1 MQKSIAICLFTA
13 LLVLPFAATAQFFDP
28 ESAGL
33 FTVTGNLDVSAGYAT
48 LDNDDHNY
56 GLDGIGQDPATQDE
70 EFVYWGLDNDGWC
83 GSIMTI
89 VSDNGV
95 EVLGSYFTADDGT
108 DFLWD
113 LNRVEY
119 GLGEDGYSWA
129 TGVTGDEATGQFIGC
144 AITWSQ
150 IIPDSAG
157 SSWVQELARIGK
169 SCAGLAYFQ
178 SPDVQTDAS
187 WHQRYDRDGGV
198 VGPGTYGRNTPA
210 GHAVDDTNWFVDT
223 VGSRCGGAS
232 ILSNGNSVFVIYDR
246 ARNDDRTLGS
256 WNHFTGG
263 GNNTGDQRTNFFA
276 IASSDHSTWVNP
288 GQLVFTD
295 TRRNG
300 NCIMGC
306 DASPN
311 GWWATCFGGGLA
323 VFKNDSTNIAEMP
336 DLAGLVNAEAGAVPA
351 GMTVN
356 GFNNDSDCS
365 VGDDMIYIA
374 ASVNDGAV
382 DRPAV
387 ARFQVDPAG
396 AGSVTI
402 LPIIVPDD
410 DFGSVPGAS
419 IVTEL
424 TDVGAN
430 DAGDFV
436 TGWRHPENFAPV
448 MRVYNKDG
456 SPASGSFYPSLIGT
470 NDNLSNGTT
479 LTGDS
484 MNMKVAM
491 SGNQVCGVWKSD
503 NGDEGISALNCVDQ
517 PKIAPVTEVG
527 RIFSTDSG
535 VIASEVENWNLF
547 D

>member
-1 MQKSIAICLFTA
+1 MKKSLSICVITA
-13 LLVLPFAATAQFFDP
+13 VCCMVLPFAATAQFLDA

-33 FTVTGNLDVSAGYAT
+33 FTVTGNLDASAGYAT
-48 LDNDDHNY
+48 LDNGDHNY
-56 GLDGIGQDPATQDE
+56 GLDGIGQDPGTQDE

-89 VSDNGV
+89 LSDNGV

-113 LNRVEY
+113 LNRAEW

-129 TGVTGDEATGQFIGC
+129 TGVTGDETTGNFIGC

-150 IIPDSAG
+150 IIPDAAG
-157 SSWVQELARIGK
+157 SSWVQELNRIGK
-169 SCAGLAYFQ
+169 TCVGLDYLR
-178 SPDVQTDAS
+178 SPDVQTDVA

-198 VGPGTYGRNTPA
+198 VGHGTCGRNTPA
-210 GHAVDDTNWFVDT
+210 GHAVDNINWT
-223 VGSRCGGAS
+223 VNNNGSRCAGCAV
-232 ILSNGNSVFVIYDR
+232 LSNGNSVFIIHDR
-246 ARNDDRTLGS
+246 ANDTGQGA
-256 WNHFTGG
+256 WPHFTGI
-263 GNNTGDQRTNFFA
+263 TDQGQRCNFFA
-276 IASSDHSTWVNP
+276 IASADHNTWVNP

-295 TRRNG
+295 ARRDG
-300 NCIMGC
+300 NSIQGC

-311 GWWATCFGGGLA
+311 GWFASSFGGNLA
-323 VFKNDSTNIAEMP
+323 VYKNDSTNIAEMP
-336 DLAGLVNAEAGAVPA
+336 GVAALINAEAGAVPA

-356 GFNNDSDCS
+356 GFNNDSDLS
-365 VGDDMIYIA
+365 IGNDMIYMS
-374 ASVNDGAV
+374 ASVFDGAV

-387 ARFQVDPAG
+387 ARFQVDPVG
-396 AGSVTI
+396 NTVTI
-402 LPIIVPDD
+402 LPIIIPDD
-410 DFGSVPGAS
+410 DFGAAPTVS
-419 IVTEL
+419 IETAPV
-424 TDVGAN
+424 DVGAN

-436 TGWRHPENFAPV
+436 VGWRHPENFAPV
-448 MRVYNKDG
+448 MRVYNADG

-479 LTGDS
+479 LSGGD

-491 SGNQVCGVWKSD
+491 SGDQVCGVWKSD
-503 NGDEGISALNCVDQ
+503 NGDEGISALNCVNQ
-517 PKIAPVTEVG
+517 PKLVPVVEVG

-535 VIASEVENWNLF
+535 VVTSEVENWNLF